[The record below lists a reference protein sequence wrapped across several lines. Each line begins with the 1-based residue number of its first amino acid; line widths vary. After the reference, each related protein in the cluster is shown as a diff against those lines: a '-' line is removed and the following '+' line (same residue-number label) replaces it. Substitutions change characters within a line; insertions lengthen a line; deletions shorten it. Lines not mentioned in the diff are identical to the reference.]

1 MQKDQLSI
9 LQTISGAEFEFVSA
23 NKNPF
28 GIKYYEHKCKDFTEY
43 QDIAGQFNE
52 VGNIVYRCLNYPDKT
67 FSIIV
72 LENEMDAF
80 RYDSVDYNR
89 ISDIKELQPIGKING
104 NDVFLEPILTSKKT
118 CSTIVSGWNRAIAV
132 VNINGHR
139 LPFYVSSGAAGKDKE
154 FGIPSGKWYPLQGL
168 SGRWLNK
175 MPDMMK
181 NPYPELDQVCELLE
195 QKFPG
200 TKMKQD
206 VSNGSLPVAD
216 IQNLLQIANFNFP
229 EGMSLTE
236 YTNYAYVK
244 NYCVYLPEIINA
256 WRSKPTDFLNIS
268 DGFLSLTDQKI
279 LKKVQ
284 KLQLFCSVT
293 LQDDYI
299 WFKPIEDNTYEYV
312 TYSGFDTEDGIYQAL
327 LNLGIALPYIT
338 KNGTQGFGI
347 SVQDFVNYFTRQKQ
361 QAFEKASENLTKNN
375 VPASKKP
382 NSFQS
387 IINKVSEFFK
397 D

>member
-118 CSTIVSGWNRAIAV
+118 CSTIVSGWNRAIVV

-139 LPFYVSSGAAGKDKE
+139 LPFYVSSGAAGKDKG

-181 NPYPELDQVCELLE
+181 NPYPELDQICELLE

-206 VSNGSLPVAD
+206 ASNGSLPVVD
-216 IQNLLQIANFNFP
+216 IQNLLQIANYNFP
-229 EGMSLTE
+229 EGVSLTE

-347 SVQDFVNYFTRQKQ
+347 SVQDFVNYFTRRKQ
-361 QAFEKASENLTKNN
+361 QAFEKASEKLTKNN

>member
-9 LQTISGAEFEFVSA
+9 LQTISGADFEFVSA

-72 LENEMDAF
+72 LENEMDAS

-118 CSTIVSGWNRAIAV
+118 CSTIVCGWNRAIAV

-168 SGRWLNK
+168 SGLWLNK
-175 MPDMMK
+175 MPEMMK
-181 NPYPELDQVCELLE
+181 NPILNWTRFVRFWNKNSQV
-195 QKFPG
+195 
-200 TKMKQD
+200 
-206 VSNGSLPVAD
+206 
-216 IQNLLQIANFNFP
+216 
-229 EGMSLTE
+229 
-236 YTNYAYVK
+236 
-244 NYCVYLPEIINA
+244 
-256 WRSKPTDFLNIS
+256 
-268 DGFLSLTDQKI
+268 
-279 LKKVQ
+279 KK
-284 KLQLFCSVT
+284 
-293 LQDDYI
+293 
-299 WFKPIEDNTYEYV
+299 
-312 TYSGFDTEDGIYQAL
+312 
-327 LNLGIALPYIT
+327 
-338 KNGTQGFGI
+338 
-347 SVQDFVNYFTRQKQ
+347 
-361 QAFEKASENLTKNN
+361 
-375 VPASKKP
+375 
-382 NSFQS
+382 
-387 IINKVSEFFK
+387 
-397 D
+397 

>member
-9 LQTISGAEFEFVSA
+9 LQTISGADFEFVSA

-72 LENEMDAF
+72 LENEMDAS

-89 ISDIKELQPIGKING
+89 ILDIKELQPIGKING

-118 CSTIVSGWNRAIAV
+118 CSTIVCGWNRAIAV

-168 SGRWLNK
+168 SGLWLNK

-181 NPYPELDQVCELLE
+181 NPYPELDQVCAILE
-195 QKFPG
+195 KKFPG
-200 TKMKQD
+200 AKMKQD
-206 VSNGSLPVAD
+206 ASNGILPFANL
-216 IQNLLQIANFNFP
+216 QNLLQIANSNFP
-229 EGMSLTE
+229 EGVALTE

-244 NYCVYLPEIINA
+244 NYCVYLPQIINA

-268 DGFLSLTDQKI
+268 DGVLSLTGQKT

-284 KLQLFCSVT
+284 KLQLFCAIT
-293 LQDDYI
+293 LHNDYI
-299 WFKPIEDNTYEYV
+299 WFNPIEDNTYEYV
-312 TYSGFDTEDGIYQAL
+312 TYSGFDTDDGIRKAL
-327 LNLGIALPYIT
+327 LNMGIPGPYV
-338 KNGTQGFGI
+338 TQDNKPGFGI
-347 SVQDFVNYFTRQKQ
+347 PVQVFVRYFEQQKVKE
-361 QAFEKASENLTKNN
+361 FERASENLKSNA
-375 VPASKKP
+375 VPTQKKP
-382 NSFQS
+382 KSVQLVF
-387 IINKVSEFFK
+387 NKVSEFFK